1 MVLTEYKLHIYFK
14 LITVNFG
21 ERSETVLPIK
31 KDRDLKKFFNPRNGY
46 ASIDVFVEAEKLPE
60 NTELGYPGVGE
71 WGTYMSMLTQ
81 DLPSLPV
88 VTEAMG
94 GFGLDENYSGS
105 SSYATPSNY
114 AGPSDNA
121 GPSSY
126 VGQSNYAGP
135 SSNAGTSAYNE
146 EDDDPEG
153 DSLLYNESSDSEPDE
168 VEEEDQMPA
177 NHENDDE
184 VSIDIMMDV
193 LGNNADAPTTPA
205 GENFDLN
212 MPTGSV
218 PPYNLYPV
226 PAFFR
231 TTHPEIPADSIDV
244 PTGNWGHFYDSNTG
258 ELALGMVFKS
268 KDHLKA
274 SVQDFSVRHARREYR
289 VVESNPKLWK
299 VCCKWDVETGCN
311 WMLRGIFKSNMRLFK
326 ITRYAGPHTCLMNE
340 VSVDHGNL
348 GKSMIATHLMGMVR
362 EDPTFAIKNV
372 RQTIKDKFGFE
383 IPYHKAWQALKAA
396 REQIYGTWESSVQKL
411 PRYMS
416 ALQNGTQTM
425 YTGFRYCRNV
435 ISVDGTHLYTRY
447 KHKLLVAVTLDA
459 NNQVLPLA
467 FALVD
472 EETLAS
478 WTWFLQM
485 LARHFLPNEDDRV
498 CLISDRHPG
507 LINAINYVPAFKF
520 PRGVHRFCLRHV
532 CSNFNNKYKNVQLK
546 DLCWRAGSESSA
558 RKFDRIMEE
567 IKSLNPEAYDWLGNI
582 DKTQWTL
589 AHDGGWR
596 TGILTTNMSEAVN
609 GVLKGARRLPIVPLV
624 EITLNRSAQYFLQRT
639 ARANRMVMDNQQW
652 ADYAFRLFEARQAE
666 AIHHI
671 VQKFDYN
678 QQSASVITLSTTG
691 QGSRTYVVKLRQQ
704 MCSCGKGNSWNSMF
718 TCDSGKSAF
727 RYECFKFY
735 SSIF

>member
-1 MVLTEYKLHIYFK
+1 MKLFRFIF
-14 LITVNFG
+14 ICN
-21 ERSETVLPIK
+21 
-31 KDRDLKKFFNPRNGY
+31 
-46 ASIDVFVEAEKLPE
+46 
-60 NTELGYPGVGE
+60 
-71 WGTYMSMLTQ
+71 
-81 DLPSLPV
+81 
-88 VTEAMG
+88 
-94 GFGLDENYSGS
+94 
-105 SSYATPSNY
+105 PSNY

-121 GPSSY
+121 GPSSN

-135 SSNAGTSAYNE
+135 PSNAGTSAYNE

-153 DSLLYNESSDSEPDE
+153 DSLMYNESSESEPDE

-268 KDHLKA
+268 KEPLESKCTRFLGPTCKTRNTEWSKA
-274 SVQDFSVRHARREYR
+274 IQNY
-289 VVESNPKLWK
+289 
-299 VCCKWDVETGCN
+299 G
-311 WMLRGIFKSNMRLFK
+311 
-326 ITRYAGPHTCLMNE
+326 RYAGPHTCLMNE

-362 EDPTFAIKNV
+362 EEPNFCNQNV
-372 RQTIKDKFGFE
+372 RQIKDKFGFE
-383 IPYHKAWQALKAA
+383 ILTIRLAGFEAA

-411 PRYMS
+411 PRPCI
-416 ALQNGTQTM
+416 Q
-425 YTGFRYCRNV
+425 GFRYCRNV

-485 LARHFLPNEDDRV
+485 LARHFLPNEDDR
-498 CLISDRHPG
+498 
-507 LINAINYVPAFKF
+507 F
-520 PRGVHRFCLRHV
+520 
-532 CSNFNNKYKNVQLK
+532 
-546 DLCWRAGSESSA
+546 ESGG
-558 RKFDRIMEE
+558 
-567 IKSLNPEAYDWLGNI
+567 YDWLGNI

-704 MCSCGKGNSWNSMF
+704 MCSCGKWATHGIPCSHAIRQVGISV
-718 TCDSGKSAF
+718 
-727 RYECFKFY
+727 
-735 SSIF
+735 

>member
-1 MVLTEYKLHIYFK
+1 
-14 LITVNFG
+14 
-21 ERSETVLPIK
+21 
-31 KDRDLKKFFNPRNGY
+31 
-46 ASIDVFVEAEKLPE
+46 
-60 NTELGYPGVGE
+60 
-71 WGTYMSMLTQ
+71 
-81 DLPSLPV
+81 
-88 VTEAMG
+88 
-94 GFGLDENYSGS
+94 
-105 SSYATPSNY
+105 
-114 AGPSDNA
+114 
-121 GPSSY
+121 
-126 VGQSNYAGP
+126 
-135 SSNAGTSAYNE
+135 
-146 EDDDPEG
+146 
-153 DSLLYNESSDSEPDE
+153 
-168 VEEEDQMPA
+168 
-177 NHENDDE
+177 
-184 VSIDIMMDV
+184 
-193 LGNNADAPTTPA
+193 
-205 GENFDLN
+205 
-212 MPTGSV
+212 
-218 PPYNLYPV
+218 
-226 PAFFR
+226 
-231 TTHPEIPADSIDV
+231 
-244 PTGNWGHFYDSNTG
+244 
-258 ELALGMVFKS
+258 
-268 KDHLKA
+268 
-274 SVQDFSVRHARREYR
+274 
-289 VVESNPKLWK
+289 
-299 VCCKWDVETGCN
+299 
-311 WMLRGIFKSNMRLFK
+311 
-326 ITRYAGPHTCLMNE
+326 
-340 VSVDHGNL
+340 
-348 GKSMIATHLMGMVR
+348 MIATHLMGMVR

-411 PRYMS
+411 PRPCI
-416 ALQNGTQTM
+416 Q
-425 YTGFRYCRNV
+425 GFRYCRNV

-507 LINAINYVPAFKF
+507 LINAINYVPAFK
-520 PRGVHRFCLRHV
+520 VEC
-532 CSNFNNKYKNVQLK
+532 
-546 DLCWRAGSESSA
+546 

-704 MCSCGKGNSWNSMF
+704 MCSCGKWATHGIPCSHAIQASRHFGMNASNFIPQYFSTRAYKKTYLGRFEPVYGEEYWDPVHFELVHNPTKRTRRGPGRDVTTRIRNEMDQPQRRARQQYQAHQ
-718 TCDSGKSAF
+718 T
-727 RYECFKFY
+727 
-735 SSIF
+735 

>member
-1 MVLTEYKLHIYFK
+1 MDI
-14 LITVNFG
+14 
-21 ERSETVLPIK
+21 
-31 KDRDLKKFFNPRNGY
+31 
-46 ASIDVFVEAEKLPE
+46 SIDVFVEVEKLPE

-121 GPSSY
+121 VRLY
-126 VGQSNYAGP
+126 VGQSNYA
-135 SSNAGTSAYNE
+135 
-146 EDDDPEG
+146 
-153 DSLLYNESSDSEPDE
+153 EPDE

-193 LGNNADAPTTPA
+193 LGNNADAPTTPVD
-205 GENFDLN
+205 GNFDLN

-244 PTGNWGHFYDSNTG
+244 PTEYDCNSFDG
-258 ELALGMVFKS
+258 YGS
-268 KDHLKA
+268 
-274 SVQDFSVRHARREYR
+274 RRP
-289 VVESNPKLWK
+289 N
-299 VCCKWDVETGCN
+299 
-311 WMLRGIFKSNMRLFK
+311 
-326 ITRYAGPHTCLMNE
+326 
-340 VSVDHGNL
+340 
-348 GKSMIATHLMGMVR
+348 
-362 EDPTFAIKNV
+362 FAIKNV

-416 ALQNGTQTM
+416 ALQKWNPGTVVEWYHLDTDRPGLHMLNYVFWAFRPCIQ
-425 YTGFRYCRNV
+425 GFRYCRNV

-596 TGILTTNMSEAVN
+596 TG
-609 GVLKGARRLPIVPLV
+609 
-624 EITLNRSAQYFLQRT
+624 F
-639 ARANRMVMDNQQW
+639 
-652 ADYAFRLFEARQAE
+652 
-666 AIHHI
+666 
-671 VQKFDYN
+671 
-678 QQSASVITLSTTG
+678 
-691 QGSRTYVVKLRQQ
+691 
-704 MCSCGKGNSWNSMF
+704 
-718 TCDSGKSAF
+718 
-727 RYECFKFY
+727 
-735 SSIF
+735 

>member
-1 MVLTEYKLHIYFK
+1 
-14 LITVNFG
+14 
-21 ERSETVLPIK
+21 
-31 KDRDLKKFFNPRNGY
+31 
-46 ASIDVFVEAEKLPE
+46 
-60 NTELGYPGVGE
+60 
-71 WGTYMSMLTQ
+71 MSMLTQ

-105 SSYATPSNY
+105 SSYATPSMLVHQIMQVRLQMWVNQIMQ
-114 AGPSDNA
+114 
-121 GPSSY
+121 
-126 VGQSNYAGP
+126 VHLH
-135 SSNAGTSAYNE
+135 TK
-146 EDDDPEG
+146 DDDPEG
-153 DSLLYNESSDSEPDE
+153 DSLLYNESSESPDE

-218 PPYNLYPV
+218 PPYNLYPS
-226 PAFFR
+226 F
-231 TTHPEIPADSIDV
+231 
-244 PTGNWGHFYDSNTG
+244 
-258 ELALGMVFKS
+258 FKS

-274 SVQDFSVRHARREYR
+274 SVHFDMQDENTEWSKAIQNY
-289 VVESNPKLWK
+289 
-299 VCCKWDVETGCN
+299 G
-311 WMLRGIFKSNMRLFK
+311 
-326 ITRYAGPHTCLMNE
+326 RYAGPHTCLMNE

-411 PRYMS
+411 P
-416 ALQNGTQTM
+416 
-425 YTGFRYCRNV
+425 
-435 ISVDGTHLYTRY
+435 DGTHLYTRY

-704 MCSCGKGNSWNSMF
+704 MCSCGKWATHGIPCSHAIQASRHFGMNASNFIPEYFSTRAYKKTYLGRFEPVYGEEYWDPVHFELVHNPTKRTRRGPGRDVTTRIRNEMDQPQRRARQQYQAHQ
-718 TCDSGKSAF
+718 T
-727 RYECFKFY
+727 
-735 SSIF
+735 